1 MANRPGSR
9 KITAVDQDVWT
20 LVATIALWVL
30 IISLG
35 TLIRIWM
42 LFSGLLSRR
51 QDKPVVTLHISTIHV
66 FDRDPLL
73 RVNVMNTSSAPLTVT
88 SIYIWTKWQQ
98 GGKSG
103 GRPDDPVSRSGGE
116 VNSITG
122 PPLPFSIDGLYSQ
135 SWTLDL
141 EWPKLSMIGVREV
154 MIEVRV
160 APDKST
166 TKTIKLRDHFS
177 RNEIRHLTRYL

>member
-20 LVATIALWVL
+20 LAATIALWVL
-30 IISLG
+30 IITLG
-35 TLIRIWM
+35 TLVRILM
-42 LFSGLLSRR
+42 LFSKLLSRW
-51 QDKPVVTLHISTIHV
+51 QDRPVVTLHISTIHI

-73 RVNVMNTSSAPLTVT
+73 RVNVMNTSSSPLTVT

-98 GGKSG
+98 GGER
-103 GRPDDPVSRSGGE
+103 GRPDNSASRSGGE

-122 PPLPFSIDGLYSQ
+122 PPLPSSIDGLYSQ

-154 MIEVRV
+154 MIEVRI
-160 APDKST
+160 APDEST
-166 TKTIKLRDHFS
+166 TKIIKLRDHFS
-177 RNEIRHLTRYL
+177 QNEIRHLTSYL